1 MEQAQKILNDV
12 WSEWTITEKLGEGTF
27 GKVYKIKREYLG
39 REQFAALKIIRVSPN
54 ETVNGLNFSFDD
66 KSFVDE
72 IICEIELM
80 AKFKGNSNIVS
91 YEDHKVIE
99 DPDGMGWT
107 ILIRMELLTPLGKYL
122 EQNEMSAEMSVKIGI
137 DLCRALEVLNKHRII
152 HRDIKLENIFVS
164 ENGDFKLGDFG
175 TARII
180 EKTVDNR
187 TKTGTYMYM
196 APEVLKSEP
205 YGVKADIY
213 SLGILLYYLL
223 NHQRFPFFPPY
234 PEPVTFESQK
244 TAFNKRISGQAMPLP
259 DSADKNLSAV
269 VLKACEFE
277 SKNRFSSA
285 HEMRLALELLIPEEK
300 TDIPVVRPKRNKK
313 GIIIAGVALLTV
325 AIVASAAVISALNKK
340 PDDAFESNETR
351 ADTTFESIG
360 TVAAKDY
367 LEYKILP
374 DGVHITGLL
383 EEREAVEIPEKI
395 EEISVISI
403 DKNAFANGKM
413 KTVSFPDTLISIEEC
428 AFISCINL
436 ESVVLPESL
445 KSIGARAFENCS
457 ALVSVDL
464 PDGLET
470 IGDKA
475 FKNCTT
481 LVSISVPAGLKNAG
495 TDVFA
500 YTPFEKNRRY
510 MADTYAKNLS
520 DLSDAKYSLC
530 DIDGNGIEE
539 LLVFG
544 AADLSVSHS
553 QVLIIYEFENVYDSV
568 SPEPSPG
575 SVNVDL
581 SPIVLPRFGQKIY
594 NSYSHIYHSEADG
607 CLYGCVYNDGYETI
621 YKITL
626 ENGTVSETLYQES
639 KYVGENT
646 AEPGNE
652 ITFTVNVE
660 DTSLLNEVIL
670 RGIVDSQESNQPAT
684 EE

>member
-1 MEQAQKILNDV
+1 MEQAQKILNDA
-12 WSEWTITEKLGEGTF
+12 WAEWTIEEKLGEGTF
-27 GKVYKIKREYLG
+27 GKVYKIKREYLD
-39 REQFAALKIIRVSPN
+39 REQFAALKIIRVSQN

-99 DPDGMGWT
+99 EPDGMGWT

-122 EQNEMSAEMSVKIGI
+122 EHNEISAEMSIKIGI
-137 DLCRALEVLNKHRII
+137 DLCKALEVLNKQRII

-244 TAFNKRISGQAMPLP
+244 AAFNRRISGQAMPQP
-259 DSADKNLSAV
+259 DSADKNLSAI

-300 TDIPVVRPKRNKK
+300 TDIPVVRPKRKKK
-313 GIIIAGVALLTV
+313 GIIIAGVALLTI
-325 AIVASAAVISALNKK
+325 AIVASAAVISAINKK
-340 PDDAFESNETR
+340 TDDAYG
-351 ADTTFESIG
+351 SIG
-360 TVAAKDY
+360 TVAAKNY

-403 DKNAFANGKM
+403 DKDAFANGKM

-428 AFISCINL
+428 AFISCVNL
-436 ESVVLPESL
+436 KGVVLPESL

-481 LVSISVPAGLKNAG
+481 LVNISVPAGIKNSG

-510 MADTYAKNLS
+510 MADIYSKNLS
-520 DLSDAKYSLC
+520 ILSDAKYSLC
-530 DIDGNGIEE
+530 DIDGNGVEE
-539 LLVFG
+539 LLVFRPT
-544 AADLSVSHS
+544 DLSVSHS
-553 QVLIIYEFENVYDSV
+553 QVLIIYEFENEYDSV

-575 SVNVDL
+575 SINVDL
-581 SPIVLPRFGQKIY
+581 SPIILTQYGQKIY

-626 ENGTVSETLYQES
+626 ENGTVSETMYQES

-646 AEPGNE
+646 SKLGNE
-652 ITFTVNVE
+652 IKFNVNVE
-660 DTSLLNEVIL
+660 DSSLINEVVL
-670 RGIVDSQESNQPAT
+670 RGIADSQKSN
-684 EE
+684 

>member
-1 MEQAQKILNDV
+1 MEQAQKILNDA
-12 WSEWTITEKLGEGTF
+12 WAEWTIEEKLGEGTF
-27 GKVYKIKREYLG
+27 GKVYKIKREYLD
-39 REQFAALKIIRVSPN
+39 REQFAALKIIRVSQN

-91 YEDHKVIE
+91 YEDHMVIE
-99 DPDGMGWT
+99 EPDGMGWT

-122 EQNEMSAEMSVKIGI
+122 EHNEISAEMSIKIGI
-137 DLCRALEVLNKHRII
+137 DLCKALEVLNKQRII

-244 TAFNKRISGQAMPLP
+244 AAFNKRISGQAMPQP
-259 DSADKNLSAV
+259 DSADKNLSAI

-300 TDIPVVRPKRNKK
+300 TDIPVVRPKRKKK
-313 GIIIAGVALLTV
+313 GIIIAGVALLTI
-325 AIVASAAVISALNKK
+325 AIVASAAVISAINKK
-340 PDDAFESNETR
+340 PDDAY
-351 ADTTFESIG
+351 ESIG

-403 DKNAFANGKM
+403 DKDAFANGKM

-428 AFISCINL
+428 AFISCVNL
-436 ESVVLPESL
+436 KGVVLPESL

-481 LVSISVPAGLKNAG
+481 LVNISVPAGIKNSG

-510 MADTYAKNLS
+510 MADTYSKNLS
-520 DLSDAKYSLC
+520 NLSGAKYSLC
-530 DIDGNGIEE
+530 DIDGNGVEE

-544 AADLSVSHS
+544 STDLSVSHS
-553 QVLIIYEFENVYDSV
+553 QVLIIYEFENEYDSV

-575 SVNVDL
+575 SINVDL
-581 SPIVLPRFGQKIY
+581 SPIILTQYGQKIY

-626 ENGTVSETLYQES
+626 ENGTVSETMYQES

-646 AEPGNE
+646 SKLGNE
-652 ITFTVNVE
+652 IIFNVDVE
-660 DTSLLNEVIL
+660 DSSLINEVVL
-670 RGIVDSQESNQPAT
+670 RGIADSQKSN
-684 EE
+684 